1 MTTQT
6 ATMSGIRPNM
16 ATQAKGALRAELRE
30 SRAIGKMSTLQI
42 CGYLCF
48 RHRVFML
55 AAGYP
60 ILLTA
65 FLVLHYR

>member
-1 MTTQT
+1 MSTQT
-6 ATMSGIRPNM
+6 ATMTGIRPVAQN
-16 ATQAKGALRAELRE
+16 KGALRAELRE
-30 SRAIGKMSTLQI
+30 GRTIGKMSTLQI

-48 RHRVFML
+48 RHRVFIL

-60 ILLTA
+60 ILLTL